1 MISKNV
7 QLELKIMN
15 EKCKIAKIFG
25 VKDLYSHEL
34 TDLTFRNKLLQF
46 ICGKEYTTVL
56 EIFIDESNVKP
67 GDILLEVNLTYEDI
81 MTKEEIKLSSQ
92 YKYELKDLQFSKANE
107 EYIRSQ
113 TYDVIERALKLREGN
128 KYKEGKK
135 LLEEMNVWLEKNYK
149 GENKKYLEDI
159 IKSKQLFQNTI
170 SSQKSISC
178 TVSMLSQ
185 GTYKKMGAV
194 NIYSNSV
201 QNRLQNNY
209 KLRSQ
214 PLSSSNKFDE
224 T

>member
-1 MISKNV
+1 
-7 QLELKIMN
+7 MN
-15 EKCKIAKIFG
+15 
-25 VKDLYSHEL
+25 
-34 TDLTFRNKLLQF
+34 
-46 ICGKEYTTVL
+46 
-56 EIFIDESNVKP
+56 
-67 GDILLEVNLTYEDI
+67 
-81 MTKEEIKLSSQ
+81 
-92 YKYELKDLQFSKANE
+92 
-107 EYIRSQ
+107 
-113 TYDVIERALKLREGN
+113 RALKLRDEK
-128 KYKEGKK
+128 KYEEGKK
-135 LLEEMNVWLEKNYK
+135 LLEEMSSWLEKNYK

-185 GTYKKMGAV
+185 GTYKKMGAD

-224 T
+224 I